1 MQFARR
7 TSTHT
12 PARRAIVGIVLCAA
26 IGTGV
31 AVGVAQS
38 PAEKSAAENAAPPPA
53 AAAAAAATATATA
66 PKPAA
71 VPKPSV
77 EPEAGMTPYAVLVRL
92 SVPVDPQIDLAFRE
106 ALEATVTT
114 QLRTAMGQMWTS
126 EVTVAADARRASRES
141 LAAIVASDLTLE
153 FGSGLYDKV
162 FVGSV
167 ELSGSRWTLASREW
181 DAASRTL
188 GPVVSESTF
197 DVRNTGVLL
206 ADAIQRAFRPIA
218 RIESV
223 EGSVVVTAIRGGEF
237 PPADPAATPFKSGD
251 LLIPFVRYYDRERVL
266 QQIRDL
272 PWTFLRV
279 SSVER
284 ARMECESVSAYRTP
298 LSGSRR
304 RMELLAIAARPAYP
318 ATRVVIAPR
327 GNADDPLPGCRV
339 ELLNRLPTAED
350 PVDDREKLLTD
361 RLGSIVVTADPAH
374 PLQHVLVHSG
384 RTVLGR
390 VPMIPGM
397 AETVTLAIPDDSAR
411 LSVEGSLSVLEG
423 ELIDAVASRAVL
435 MARSRKAA
443 KARRWEEVD
452 AFLEQLAAVPDY
464 ETFNQRVLAIQLPAV
479 QGAKDQ
485 NDRVA
490 ESRIKKMCSDV
501 LQAAAGHLD
510 ADKLREF
517 KIEMQELKAAAK

>member
-1 MQFARR
+1 MLL
-7 TSTHT
+7 
-12 PARRAIVGIVLCAA
+12 PGRRAILGITLCIAL
-26 IGTGV
+26 GTGF
-31 AVGVAQS
+31 AVGWAQA
-38 PAEKSAAENAAPPPA
+38 PVENAAAENAANAPAPTA
-53 AAAAAAATATATA
+53 AAETA

-71 VPKPSV
+71 TKKPA
-77 EPEAGMTPYAVLVRL
+77 EPEPGMTPYSVLVRL
-92 SVPVDPQIDLAFRE
+92 NVPVDPQIDSAFRN
-106 ALEATVTT
+106 ALATSVKT
-114 QLRTAMGQMWTS
+114 QLRTAMGQMWTT
-126 EVTVAADARRASRES
+126 EVTVAADARLAS
-141 LAAIVASDLTLE
+141 LAALSAVRPDDVTSE
-153 FGSGLYDKV
+153 FEDGAYDKV
-162 FVGSV
+162 FLGSV
-167 ELSGSRWTLASREW
+167 DLSGSRWSLAAREW

-197 DVRNTGVLL
+197 DVRNAGVLL
-206 ADAIQRAFRPIA
+206 ADAVQRSFRPLA

-223 EGSVVVTAIRGGEF
+223 ERGVVVTAIRGGEF
-237 PPADPAATPFKSGD
+237 PPGDPSAMPFKAGD

-266 QQIRDL
+266 QQIREL
-272 PWTFLRV
+272 PWTYLRV
-279 SSVER
+279 NSVER
-284 ARMECESVSAYRTP
+284 ARMECETVSAYRTP

-318 ATRVVIAPR
+318 ATRLVIAPR
-327 GNADDPLPGCRV
+327 GNAADPLPGCRI
-339 ELLNRLPTAED
+339 ELLNRLPTADD

-361 RLGSIVVTADPAH
+361 RLGSIVVSADPEH
-374 PLQHVLVHSG
+374 PLKHVLVHSG

-390 VPMIPGM
+390 VPIIPGM

-435 MARSRKAA
+435 MARSRLMA
-443 KARRWEEVD
+443 KARRWEELD
-452 AFLEQLAAVPDY
+452 SFLEQLDSVPTY
-464 ETFNQRVLAIQLPAV
+464 AMINQRVMAMQLPAV
-479 QGAKDQ
+479 QAAKAQ

-517 KIEMQELKAAAK
+517 KIEMLELKAAAK